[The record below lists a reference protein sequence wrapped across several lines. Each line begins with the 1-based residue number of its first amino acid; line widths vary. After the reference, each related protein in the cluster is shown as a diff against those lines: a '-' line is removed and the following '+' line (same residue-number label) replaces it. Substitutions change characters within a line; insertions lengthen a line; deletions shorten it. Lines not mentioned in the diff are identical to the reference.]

1 MCILPN
7 FATSDLTE
15 LKQKDKKG
23 TNKAKAETVEIIVPE
38 QPLLESSKIP
48 KKVLRE

>member
-15 LKQKDKKG
+15 LEQKGKKE
-23 TNKAKAETVEIIVPE
+23 TEKAETVELIVPE
-38 QPLLESSKIP
+38 QPLLETSEIP
-48 KKVLRE
+48 KKTLRK